1 MALRSGVVPEED
13 MSLLEIA
20 AGTGRQHTFLKDNWP
35 MMQTVVS
42 DLSPFYLQ
50 VYMYPPP
57 HMTYDMYPP
66 PHMTICRRCTRT
78 WSTSLTLTCILLLT

>member
-1 MALRSGVVPEED
+1 
-13 MSLLEIA
+13 
-20 AGTGRQHTFLKDNWP
+20 